1 MLCLSSIGVMIAH
14 QWRCKHEVIENASS
28 LKNPLIGLP
37 RFPRNH
43 AGERT
48 TVALAGRCTAKNAM
62 TPDAMAH
69 AARK

>member
-1 MLCLSSIGVMIAH
+1 MIAH

-48 TVALAGRCTAKNAM
+48 TVANQDVYRLMQKLDRQKLAPARCSI
-62 TPDAMAH
+62 
-69 AARK
+69 AAR